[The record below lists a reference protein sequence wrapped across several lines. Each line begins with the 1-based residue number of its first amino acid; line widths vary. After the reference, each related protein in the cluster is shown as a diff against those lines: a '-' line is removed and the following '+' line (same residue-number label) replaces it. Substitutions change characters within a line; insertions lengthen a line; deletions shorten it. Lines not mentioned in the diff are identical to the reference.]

1 MRNVTFAKSFASA
14 AATVLAGAA
23 LCLAA
28 PGTAQADDTC
38 QLGWSNVG
46 PRSCVMNQLRTAPVA
61 TLGNGVCVGILN
73 VAGTAFDGPLNSPS
87 VAPGA
92 THSIA
97 LTLSQGFSPLGNW
110 APTLLACDVNVVVD
124 WKNLDNGA
132 TGSVTRF
139 IPADKTSTY
148 PVQDVIANT
157 GPGRVQVTVRTDKP
171 NLPQTTEVF
180 VP

>member
-1 MRNVTFAKSFASA
+1 MTFTKGFASA
-14 AATVLAGAA
+14 AATVLTGAA

-28 PGTAQADDTC
+28 PGTAHAEDPC

-46 PRSCVMNQLRTAPVA
+46 PRSCVMNEVRTAPV
-61 TLGNGVCVGILN
+61 LSVGNGICASILN
-73 VAGTAFDGPLNSPS
+73 VAGTAFDGPLTSPS

-97 LTLSQGFSPLGNW
+97 LIVSQGFSPLGNW
-110 APTLLACDVNVVVD
+110 APTLLACDVNLVID

-132 TGSVTRF
+132 TGSLTRF
-139 IPADKTSTY
+139 IPAGNTSTY
-148 PVQDVIANT
+148 PIQDVVVNT
-157 GPGRVQVTVRTDKP
+157 GPGRVSIAARTDKP
-171 NLPQTTEVF
+171 NLPQTAEVF

>member
-14 AATVLAGAA
+14 AATVLAGTA

-28 PGTAQADDTC
+28 PGTAQAADPC

-46 PRSCVMNQLRTAPVA
+46 PRSCVMNELRTAPVA
-61 TLGNGVCVGILN
+61 TLGNGVCIGILN
-73 VAGTAFDGPLNSPS
+73 VAGTAFDGPLAEYTP
-87 VAPGA
+87 APGA
-92 THSIA
+92 AHAISLRI
-97 LTLSQGFSPLGNW
+97 SQGFSPLGNW
-110 APTLLACDVNVVVD
+110 APTVLACDVTAVID
-124 WKNLDNGA
+124 WHNLDSGA

-148 PVQDVIANT
+148 PVQDVVAYT
-157 GPGRVQVTVRTDKP
+157 GPGRVQLTVRTDKP
-171 NLPQTTEVF
+171 NIAQSTEVF